1 MEWTGHR
8 QANTTIKKTHILG
21 KPYPY
26 RFRPCYGS
34 EELLLEFIL
43 DSSDTEFDHDL
54 FTALKDI
61 RPVIESIEDLWMNDE
76 VLLSISSTQG
86 AFVLSKDNWGFAFL
100 MAEKNQPCLKL
111 IDGMLN
117 SNSLFEK
124 EEVDFK
130 NYENLN
136 T

>member
-1 MEWTGHR
+1 
-8 QANTTIKKTHILG
+8 LG
-21 KPYPY
+21 KPYRY

-34 EELLLEFIL
+34 EKLLLEFIL
-43 DSSDTEFDHDL
+43 DSSDTKFDHDL
-54 FTALKDI
+54 FTALKDV
-61 RPVIESIEDLWMNDE
+61 RPVVESVEDLWMNDE

-100 MAEKNQPCLKL
+100 MAEKNQSCLKL

-130 NYENLN
+130 NYETLN